1 MKYSLLNADDDQWRF
16 LRNTLLPTFS
26 SGKMRMV
33 PFSLLLLLYVM
44 IDKPVVNCSDCA
56 TYTLYVK
63 ILDPVLSPSLFL
75 KNWSNLKRDKF
86 KCIKIYLL

>member
-1 MKYSLLNADDDQWRF
+1 
-16 LRNTLLPTFS
+16 
-26 SGKMRMV
+26 
-33 PFSLLLLLYVM
+33 M

-63 ILDPVLSPSLFL
+63 ILDLILSPSLFL
-75 KNWSNLKRDKF
+75 KKWSNLKRDKF